1 MQLLETVLEV
11 TVFRFRKRPSLRTG
25 IFLLLAFT
33 LLLCSCTGINKTY
46 FFSTLKYSQICSV
59 FTSFSGLEFGP

>member
-11 TVFRFRKRPSLRTG
+11 TVFHFRKRLSLRTG

-46 FFSTLKYSQICSV
+46 FFHFKILTDL
-59 FTSFSGLEFGP
+59 FSFH